1 MLSATSWSVG
11 TRTAVLVLAFL
22 LLPALVS
29 ILQADPPAP
38 PTRVSHQQLAAQGS
52 VTYRVYCQNCHGA
65 AARGNGKLAQYLESP
80 PPNLTTLAR
89 DAGGGFPVAH
99 VYGAID
105 GRDLP
110 PGEGRRDMPVW
121 GKAFGATEEAAGLTP
136 DQIQTK
142 IWGLVYY
149 LESVQ
154 SN

>member
-1 MLSATSWSVG
+1 MRNATSRSAG
-11 TRTAVLVLAFL
+11 TTSILALFL
-22 LLPALVS
+22 LLLPVLASML
-29 ILQADPPAP
+29 LADPPAP
-38 PTRVSHQQLAAQGS
+38 PAGTDRRQLAAEGS

-121 GKAFGATEEAAGLTP
+121 GKAFGATDEATGLTP
-136 DQIQTK
+136 DQIKST

-154 SN
+154 KN